1 MGVATENILLSKDQI
16 DKKIERIAYEIYENN
31 YNASELI
38 LIGIRNGGTQLA
50 KRLKKIIN
58 GISDLKTTGYR
69 IDFDNENPTEGK
81 IELDKRL
88 KAKELNDKP
97 VIIVDDVANTGRT
110 LCYAIQP
117 LLNALPYKIEVAVLV
132 DREHKLFPIKA
143 DYVGIRLSTTLLEHI
158 SVNLNKGEELATIK

>member
-1 MGVATENILLSKDQI
+1 MEIIVENIILDRSDI
-16 DKKIERIAYEIYENN
+16 EKKIERIAYEIYEHN
-31 YNASELI
+31 YSASELI
-38 LIGIRNGGTQLA
+38 FIGIREGGTELA
-50 KRLKKIIN
+50 KRIKKVVAD
-58 GISDLKTTGYR
+58 ISDLKSIGYR
-69 IDFDNENPTEGK
+69 IDLNPENPTEGK

-88 KAKELNDKP
+88 KAHELNDKV

-117 LLNALPYKIEVAVLV
+117 LLEALPQKIQVAVLV

-158 SVNLNKGEELATIK
+158 TVSLKKGEEKVTIK